1 MVNAIEW
8 IKILMRGFGQ
18 VMFRCNAVSGALF
31 FAGICAAAIY
41 SHNYSMIWGSLAG
54 GTIATA
60 AGAAIYG
67 HKSATDGAWGFNGV
81 LVGCALTALPIAASR
96 PFMWALL
103 ALGAALSPVAKKTLD
118 KALSKVGSSSLTLPF
133 VIITWLAI
141 MILGTSPANSMDAS
155 LAATGTVG
163 FSTAILKG
171 LSEVFLADSAIT
183 GFIFIA
189 ALAADSLRSAVLAL
203 FGSAIGIAAATI
215 AGASPE
221 AIGNG
226 LYGFSPALTAIAVGS
241 RFDKLG
247 IAPAVYTLLACGAT
261 VIIQILIEIAGIAPL
276 TAPFCIATLLSPRK
290 KPE

>member
-8 IKILMRGFGQ
+8 IKILMRVFGQ

-31 FAGICAAAIY
+31 FAGICAAAICNDN
-41 SHNYSMIWGSLAG
+41 HSMIWGSLAG
-54 GTIATA
+54 GAIATA
-60 AGAAIYG
+60 VGAAIYG
-67 HKSATDGAWGFNGV
+67 RESATDGAWGFNGV

-96 PFMWALL
+96 PFMWAVL
-103 ALGAALSPVAKKTLD
+103 ALGAALSPVAKKMLD
-118 KALSKVGSSSLTLPF
+118 KALSKVGSGSLTLPF

-141 MILGTSPANSMDAS
+141 MILGTNPASSTDTIP
-155 LAATGTVG
+155 AAAGIGG

-189 ALAADSLRSAVLAL
+189 ALAADSRRSAALAL
-203 FGSAIGIAAATI
+203 FGSAIGIVAATI
-215 AGASPE
+215 AGASPA

-241 RFDKLG
+241 RFDRLG
-247 IAPAVYTLLACGAT
+247 IAPAAYTLLACGAT
-261 VIIQILIEIAGIAPL
+261 VIIQILIEIAGIPPL
-276 TAPFCIATLLSPRK
+276 TAPFLSLIHI
-290 KPE
+290 

>member
-8 IKILMRGFGQ
+8 IKILMRVFGQ

-31 FAGICAAAIY
+31 FAGICAAAIC
-41 SHNYSMIWGSLAG
+41 SDNHSMIWGSLAG
-54 GTIATA
+54 GAIATA
-60 AGAAIYG
+60 VGAAIYG
-67 HKSATDGAWGFNGV
+67 RESATDGAWGFNGV

-96 PFMWALL
+96 PFMWAVL
-103 ALGAALSPVAKKTLD
+103 ALGAALSPVAKKMLD
-118 KALSKVGSSSLTLPF
+118 KALSKVGSGSLTLPF

-141 MILGTSPANSMDAS
+141 MIFGTNPASSTDAIP
-155 LAATGTVG
+155 AAAGIDG

-189 ALAADSLRSAVLAL
+189 ALAADSRRSAALAL
-203 FGSAIGIAAATI
+203 FGSAIGIVAATI
-215 AGASPE
+215 AGASPA

-241 RFDKLG
+241 RFDRLG
-247 IAPAVYTLLACGAT
+247 IAPAAYTLLACGAT
-261 VIIQILIEIAGIAPL
+261 VIIQILIEIAGIPPL
-276 TAPFCIATLLSPRK
+276 TAPFCIATLLSARK
-290 KPE
+290 

>member
-247 IAPAVYTLLACGAT
+247 IAP
-261 VIIQILIEIAGIAPL
+261 L
-276 TAPFCIATLLSPRK
+276 TAPFCIATLLSARK
-290 KPE
+290 

>member
-276 TAPFCIATLLSPRK
+276 TAPFCIATLLSART
-290 KPE
+290 

>member
-8 IKILMRGFGQ
+8 IKILMRGFGL
-18 VMFRCNAVSGALF
+18 VMCRCNAVSGALF
-31 FAGICAAAIY
+31 VAGICAAAIY

-276 TAPFCIATLLSPRK
+276 TAPFCIATLLSARK
-290 KPE
+290 

>member
-276 TAPFCIATLLSPRK
+276 TAPFLSLIHI
-290 KPE
+290 

>member
-1 MVNAIEW
+1 MDYDTDARLRTGDVPMQRGIGG
-8 IKILMRGFGQ
+8 IVFCRYMR
-18 VMFRCNAVSGALF
+18 RCNIQPQLLNDMGLARGRNNCHGCRRRHIRPQKRHRRRVGLQRRLGGLRPHRAANRSLKAV
-31 FAGICAAAIY
+31 Y
-41 SHNYSMIWGSLAG
+41 
-54 GTIATA
+54 
-60 AGAAIYG
+60 
-67 HKSATDGAWGFNGV
+67 
-81 LVGCALTALPIAASR
+81 VG
-96 PFMWALL
+96 LL

-155 LAATGTVG
+155 LAATGTGG

-189 ALAADSLRSAVLAL
+189 ALAADSRRSAVLAL
-203 FGSAIGIAAATI
+203 FGSAIGIVAATI

-261 VIIQILIEIAGIAPL
+261 VIIQILIEIAGIPPL
-276 TAPFCIATLLSPRK
+276 TAPFCIATLLSARK
-290 KPE
+290 

>member
-8 IKILMRGFGQ
+8 IKILMRVFGQ

-31 FAGICAAAIY
+31 FAGICAAAICNDN
-41 SHNYSMIWGSLAG
+41 HSMIWGSLAG
-54 GTIATA
+54 GAIATA
-60 AGAAIYG
+60 VGAAIYG
-67 HKSATDGAWGFNGV
+67 RESATDGAWGFNGV

-96 PFMWALL
+96 PFMWAVL
-103 ALGAALSPVAKKTLD
+103 ALGAALSPVAKKMLD
-118 KALSKVGSSSLTLPF
+118 KALSKVGSGSLTLPF

-141 MILGTSPANSMDAS
+141 MILGTNPASSTDTIP
-155 LAATGTVG
+155 AAAGIGG

-189 ALAADSLRSAVLAL
+189 ALAADSRRSAALAL
-203 FGSAIGIAAATI
+203 FGSAIGIVAATI
-215 AGASPE
+215 AGASPA

-241 RFDKLG
+241 RFDRLG
-247 IAPAVYTLLACGAT
+247 IAPAAYTLLACGAT
-261 VIIQILIEIAGIAPL
+261 VIIQILIEIEIGRAHV
-276 TAPFCIATLLSPRK
+276 
-290 KPE
+290 

>member
-276 TAPFCIATLLSPRK
+276 TAPFGIATLLAARK
-290 KPE
+290 

>member
-41 SHNYSMIWGSLAG
+41 SDNHSMIWGSLAG
-54 GTIATA
+54 GAIATA
-60 AGAAIYG
+60 VGAAIYG
-67 HKSATDGAWGFNGV
+67 RESATDGAWGFNGV

-96 PFMWALL
+96 PFMWAVL
-103 ALGAALSPVAKKTLD
+103 ALGAALSPVAKKMLD
-118 KALSKVGSSSLTLPF
+118 KALSKVGSGSLTLPF

-141 MILGTSPANSMDAS
+141 MILGTNPASSTDTIP
-155 LAATGTVG
+155 AAAGIGG

-189 ALAADSLRSAVLAL
+189 ALAADSRRSAVLAL
-203 FGSAIGIAAATI
+203 FGSAIGIVAATI

-261 VIIQILIEIAGIAPL
+261 VIIQILIEIAGIPPL
-276 TAPFCIATLLSPRK
+276 TAPFCIATLLSARK
-290 KPE
+290 